1 MATDSTQ
8 QMQDLQEMLTRM
20 RELGDSSYRNRMAQE
35 ASTDALMKTKFGLNN
50 FTASARSGADAV
62 AAMAKSATSYISA
75 MYNGQRGYTAMNES
89 LTNLGTAAKAAG
101 AALMLMGGPI
111 GIVIG
116 ALTVLTGVII
126 DAAKEVA
133 KFNDAQFKVYQD
145 LSQSGANAADGM
157 DGVTMSFVN
166 LGYSLQEMNQIVGL
180 INSNAEDLA
189 LFGRS
194 VSDGRKKFVE
204 LSDQFAP
211 FKNQLY
217 MMGYTTEQIDAAV
230 MSFVKNQ
237 TRIGGLQGKVNQ
249 EMAESARK
257 YIMEQDALT
266 KLTGMSRQEQERAIE
281 QVRSQE
287 RFAAA
292 MQDLRDKGRKAEAR
306 QIEMV
311 YEVLYSQNKEAAQG
325 FADAQAGMY
334 GFTEAS
340 IKSMNATGGLT
351 LEISQQLQTGKIKA
365 AQALD
370 MEIGA
375 RKRTFKEL
383 GTVFGQL
390 GVYNSFAGDYAGDQ
404 RLIALG
410 SEGIANKLTE
420 INKELDEEGKKN
432 SDRTR
437 SRVALEA
444 GQRESTRKALGAMN
458 QIAPGVT
465 GLLDEFAD
473 YLNMAV
479 DALANFV
486 DFVVDAFTSDQPIE
500 TQAAVAY
507 RKRAF
512 ADATFTQDALKIDQ
526 TEEQKKAEEI
536 LRKGK
541 RVEIMQR
548 AAKDKEMFAKN
559 PEVFKSAYG
568 PHGAVTP
575 DQAIEEE
582 KKLKAELAA
591 IVKEMG
597 MEDIRARKEE
607 RRKMREENRR
617 RSDEQRKR
625 TQELRQGASTAP
637 ASALPP
643 AGAKPVTEADL
654 KARGLKFDSA
664 GDVQRSDMA
673 LSPKLIDLAEKVQ
686 KQINGFQ
693 KFNGFNDRFHHTDPQ
708 YFGDHTRGLA
718 FDFALNYTPT
728 KEQGQKIV
736 NQLKGMGF
744 YYARDEYNDPS
755 AGASG
760 GHIHA
765 AIKEF
770 ADGGILRAR
779 PGGEVVRA
787 AENGYDEAFIPLKNG
802 TVPVTINGLDI
813 DREISAAMTRAL
825 DNQNTVYVDAMK
837 SMVNDLRQTMTD
849 AVSRMNNNNE
859 VFGQL
864 LASTQEMVRNQQQ
877 TNNLQTK
884 MLQAVSN

>member
-35 ASTDALMKTKFGLNN
+35 ASTDALMKTKLGLNN
-50 FTASARSGADAV
+50 FSASTKSGADAV

-75 MYNGQRGYTAMNES
+75 MYNGQRGYAAMNES

-101 AALMLMGGPI
+101 VALMLLGGPVTM
-111 GIVIG
+111 VIG
-116 ALTVLTGVII
+116 ALTVLTGVMI
-126 DAAKEVA
+126 DAAKKVGE
-133 KFNDAQFKVYQD
+133 FNDAQFKTYQE

-266 KLTGMSRQEQERAIE
+266 KLTGMNRREQEQAIE

-287 RFAAA
+287 RFAAS
-292 MQDLRDKGRKAEAR
+292 MQDLRNKGREEEAK

-311 YEVLYSQNKEAAQG
+311 YKVLYSQNKEAAQG

-340 IKSMNATGGLT
+340 IKSMNATQGSQ
-351 LEISQQLQTGKIKA
+351 LEIVQQLQTGKIKA
-365 AQALD
+365 AEALD
-370 MEIGA
+370 LEIKA
-375 RKRTFKEL
+375 RKRTFDEL
-383 GTVFGQL
+383 GTTFGRL
-390 GVYNSFAGDYAGDQ
+390 GIYNSFVGDYAGDQ

-410 SEGIANKLTE
+410 SEGIAKKLTE
-420 INKELDEEGKKN
+420 INKELDDEGKKN
-432 SDRTR
+432 SEQTR
-437 SRVALEA
+437 KRVALEA
-444 GQRESTRKALGAMN
+444 GQRENTRKLLGAMN
-458 QIAPGVT
+458 QVAPGVT
-465 GLLDEFAD
+465 DLLMEFAD
-473 YLNMAV
+473 YLNIAV

-486 DFVVDAFTSDQPIE
+486 DFMVDSFTSDKPIE
-500 TQAAVAY
+500 TQAAVEY

-512 ADATFTQDALKIDQ
+512 QSATFTQDALKINQ
-526 TEEQKKAEEI
+526 TEEQKKADEV
-536 LRKGK
+536 LRKGL
-541 RVEIMQR
+541 RLENMQR
-548 AAKDKEMFAKN
+548 AAKDKEMFAKD
-559 PEVFKSAYG
+559 PKDFKTIYG
-568 PHGAVTP
+568 VETP
-575 DQAIEEE
+575 DLAMEEE

-597 MEDIRARKEE
+597 LEDVRAKKEE
-607 RRKMREENRR
+607 RKKMREENRR

-686 KQINGFQ
+686 KQVDGFQ

-708 YFGDHTRGLA
+708 YYGDHTRGQA
-718 FDFALNYTPT
+718 FDFALNYNPT
-728 KEQGQKIV
+728 REQGQKIV
-736 NQLKGMGF
+736 SQLKSMGF
-744 YYARDEYNDPS
+744 YHARDEYNDPS
-755 AGASG
+755 GGATG

-813 DREISAAMTRAL
+813 DREISAAMTRAF

-877 TNNLQTK
+877 TNSLQTK
-884 MLQAVSN
+884 MLQAVSS